1 MTEAEAERFRV
12 EALAEAEA
20 NKTRLA
26 GQAEAEAALAK
37 GKAEAEAKQKDR
49 QCLQGIWRSSCLEY
63 GYRYATAIDARSS
76 TAARKYRKISVV
88 DTGSSSGET
97 SGANR
102 VTNYAT
108 NLLSS
113 TQETLK
119 ATTGLDLKEIV
130 ENLST
135 RGTTSQVN
143 MYEAPKEAEQN
154 SMKEE

>member
-1 MTEAEAERFRV
+1 KI
-12 EALAEAEA
+12 A
-20 NKTRLA
+20 NAFKEY
-26 GQAEAEAALAK
+26 GEAAVLSMVIDMLPQLMR
-37 GKAEAEAKQKDR
+37 EAAQPLGNIE
-49 QCLQGIWRSSCLEY
+49 
-63 GYRYATAIDARSS
+63 
-76 TAARKYRKISVV
+76 KISVV

>member
-37 GKAEAEAKQKDR
+37 EKQKPKQNKDR

-102 VTNYAT
+102 VTNYAKFAFFYSRNT
-108 NLLSS
+108 KSDNR
-113 TQETLK
+113 T
-119 ATTGLDLKEIV
+119 
-130 ENLST
+130 
-135 RGTTSQVN
+135 
-143 MYEAPKEAEQN
+143 
-154 SMKEE
+154 

>member
-1 MTEAEAERFRV
+1 MFKEY
-12 EALAEAEA
+12 
-20 NKTRLA
+20 
-26 GQAEAEAALAK
+26 GEAAVLSMVIDMLPQLMR
-37 GKAEAEAKQKDR
+37 EAAQPLGNIE
-49 QCLQGIWRSSCLEY
+49 
-63 GYRYATAIDARSS
+63 
-76 TAARKYRKISVV
+76 KISVV

-108 NLLSS
+108 NLLST

-143 MYEAPKEAEQN
+143 MYEAPKEAEQH